1 MDTIM
6 NGLTFLYKTCNRK
19 KSLLS
24 ASSQDTTLKRCLSI
38 FDLTLMGIG
47 STLGS
52 GIYILTGDVAKN
64 KTGPAIVL
72 SFFIAG
78 FASVLSGLCYAE
90 FAARIPKAGSAY
102 VYCYVTMGE
111 FCAFVIGWNM
121 LLEYII
127 GAAVVA
133 RGLVD
138 YVDSLTGGWIKNET
152 ISITGEIKVPG
163 ISSYI
168 DFVSFAIII
177 LFTIFISCGMKNSAR
192 LNNFCVSINILTI
205 TCVILVGVF
214 YAKGHNW
221 KNFAPYGVPG
231 IIAGASTCFFSFIG
245 FDVIAT
251 VSEEA
256 RNPAKAIPISMIGTI
271 TICFLAYFGVSGV
284 ITLMVDYKD
293 LNESAAVAIAFKQ
306 VGFKAMAY
314 IIGTGATFGLL
325 GTTLVS
331 LMPVP
336 RMLYSMSQDGLLFE
350 FFSKVNVNTQVPVY
364 STIISGI
371 FVAFIAAIIDLNELV
386 EMLSIGTLL
395 AYSIVVICVVLLRYE
410 VPDKNCDVN
419 VCTDDKQLVEEESF
433 SRSTNRSKYST
444 DLGLK
449 KKYISMGVNVTVIL
463 LLLELIGIS
472 VILSFF
478 VKKITEKNIAV
489 LIVLSI
495 LSVALLATTVIL
507 SRNKSCEN
515 TLSFR
520 VPLVPWIPVLALFFN
535 IYLMSMLSVLTW
547 IRFVVWLAIGLVI
560 YFSYGIR
567 YSKVLLQE

>member
-1 MDTIM
+1 MDTIK
-6 NGLTFLYKTCNRK
+6 GALTFLHKTCNRK

-24 ASSQDTTLKRCLSI
+24 ASSQDTTLKRCLSV
-38 FDLTLMGIG
+38 FDLTLMGVG

-52 GIYILTGDVAKN
+52 GIYILTGDVARN

-78 FASVLSGLCYAE
+78 FASILSGLCYAE

-133 RGLVD
+133 RGLVG
-138 YVDSLTGGWIKNET
+138 YVDSLTGGLIKSGT
-152 ISITGEIKVPG
+152 ISIIGEIKVPG

-168 DFVSFAIII
+168 DFISFEIII
-177 LFTIFISCGMKNSAR
+177 LFTIFISFGMKNSAR
-192 LNNFCVSINILTI
+192 LNNICVSINILTI
-205 TCVILVGVF
+205 TCVILVGAF
-214 YAKGHNW
+214 YSKGHNW

-256 RNPAKAIPISMIGTI
+256 RNPARAIPISMIGTI

-284 ITLMVDYKD
+284 VTLMVDYTKLD
-293 LNESAAVAIAFKQ
+293 ESAAVAVAFKQ

-314 IIGTGATFGLL
+314 IIGAGATFGLL

-350 FFSKVNVNTQVPVY
+350 FFSKVNVKTQVPVY
-364 STIISGI
+364 STVISGI

-410 VPDKNCDVN
+410 VPDKNDAVN
-419 VCTDDKQLVEEESF
+419 AYTDDKQLIEEESF
-433 SRSTNRSKYST
+433 SRSFNRSKY
-444 DLGLK
+444 DLGVSK
-449 KKYISMGVNVTVIL
+449 KNISMVVNITVIL

-489 LIVLSI
+489 IVIFSL
-495 LSVALLATTVIL
+495 LSVALLVTTVIL

-560 YFSYGIR
+560 YFTYGIR
-567 YSKVLLQE
+567 HSKVLLQQKN